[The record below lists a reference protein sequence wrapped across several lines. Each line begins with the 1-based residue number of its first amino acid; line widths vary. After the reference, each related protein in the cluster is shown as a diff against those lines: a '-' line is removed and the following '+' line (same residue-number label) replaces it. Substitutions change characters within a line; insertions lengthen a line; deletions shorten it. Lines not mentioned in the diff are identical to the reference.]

1 MKIRNGFVS
10 NSSSSSFIV
19 ISSRGSIVKPTEID
33 IFEGNYEFG
42 WDVVKYT
49 SVEDK
54 INWCLLIALSE
65 TEKNRVK
72 DVVFNHCNVL
82 IEDDDIERII
92 KIGYIDHQSGPYE
105 APENREMF
113 DSDRKLFNFIFNDAS
128 FIQGDNDN
136 R

>member
-19 ISSRGSIVKPTEID
+19 ISSRGSIVKPTEIY

-42 WDVVKYT
+42 WGVVKYK

-54 INWCLLIALSE
+54 INWCLLMALSE

-82 IEDDDIERII
+82 IEDVDIERII
-92 KIGYIDHQSGPYE
+92 KVGYIDHQSGPYE

-113 DSDRKLFNFIFNDAS
+113 DSDIKLFNFIFNDAS